1 MSRRPPRVTRTDTL
15 FPSTTLFRSHAHV
28 ADDLFDTMLRH
39 VAMSAVDLHGKIGDL
54 ENVTGQESLGDG
66 CQQTQPLACAFA
78 LDRIGVVVFDIE
90 LQRQPDGE
98 QTRSEEHTSAL
109 QSLMRSSYV
118 VFCLKKK
125 NT

>member
-1 MSRRPPRVTRTDTL
+1 
-15 FPSTTLFRSHAHV
+15 
-28 ADDLFDTMLRH
+28 MLRH

-54 ENVTGQESLGDG
+54 ENVIGQESLGDG

-98 QTRSEEHTSAL
+98 QTPAFGPRPLQLDRSEEHTSEL
-109 QSLMRSSYV
+109 QSLMRISYAV
-118 VFCLKKK
+118 VCVKK
-125 NT
+125 NTKHLKQITMTYKNIDIIHNTF